1 MRHDILECLDFSGF
15 LSPEL
20 TESKTT
26 SLTLK
31 PQYFFANFRRNLFYS
46 KACLAVGVLSRLL
59 LAKHQITQT
68 GRINKK

>member
-1 MRHDILECLDFSGF
+1 MRHDILERLDFSGF

-31 PQYFFANFRRNLFYS
+31 PHYFFLELQTQFILFEGLPS
-46 KACLAVGVLSRLL
+46 RWRFVSVVVG
-59 LAKHQITQT
+59 QT
-68 GRINKK
+68 SNNADWTNK